1 MSAQAAI
8 LIAYDGSVAAR
19 AAVERAGAL
28 FAPRR
33 TIVLTVWEPGLGN
46 FMLASDPTG
55 VGTTMLPYDPS
66 LGRELDRAGEEH
78 ARDIAADG
86 VALASTVGLQAE
98 GLAVGDGFDT
108 ADTILSQAD
117 EQGVGAIV
125 LGSRGLTGLKSK
137 LNGSTSRKVLERSN
151 LPVMVIRHP
160 EDHE

>member
-1 MSAQAAI
+1 MSEQAAI

-19 AAVERAGAL
+19 AAVAQAGSL

-46 FMLASDPTG
+46 FMLAPDPTG

-66 LGRELDRAGEEH
+66 LGRELDRASEEH

-86 VALASTVGLQAE
+86 VALANAAGLQAE
-98 GLAVGDGFDT
+98 ALAVGDGFDT

-117 EQGVGAIV
+117 EQGAGAIV
-125 LGSRGLTGLKSK
+125 IGSRGLTGLKSK
-137 LNGSTSRKVLERSN
+137 LYGSTSRKVLERSN
-151 LPVMVIRHP
+151 LPVMVMRHP